1 VAGTGGGPIVD
12 RRALL
17 GALLGTGGAYL
28 ALIAWH
34 RNDLHPLTQVPCV
47 DLVIIIAGLP
57 LLAIT
62 AGWLLA
68 GREPASIA
76 HQPLE

>member
-1 VAGTGGGPIVD
+1 V
-12 RRALL
+12 
-17 GALLGTGGAYL
+17 LGTGGAYIALL
-28 ALIAWH
+28 AWN
-34 RNDLHPLTQVPCV
+34 RSDLHPLSQIPYL
-47 DLVIIIAGLP
+47 DLVIVVVGLP
-57 LLAIT
+57 VLAIT